1 LKPMPSGYLKDFKE
15 ELRRVGD
22 VVFKGRYRT
31 PVLIVVGKT
40 AELVEGAS
48 GVDKTMVAARSGTSK
63 QTMAL
68 IDRVFPVNKAP
79 HAQRGPIMLGRS
91 GDNDIAI
98 PEYSIS
104 KRQCHFEF
112 EPDGIKITDCGST
125 NGTIVDEE
133 PIPPREPVII
143 KDGTKISLGRFEF
156 VFHTANGFHA
166 YVKSLTG

>member
-1 LKPMPSGYLKDFKE
+1 MPAGYLKDFKE
-15 ELRRVGD
+15 ELGRVGD

-31 PVLIVVGKT
+31 PVLIVVGKA
-40 AELVEGAS
+40 AELVEGS
-48 GVDKTMVAARSGTSK
+48 NSVDKTMVAARSSGTK
-63 QTMAL
+63 QHMAL
-68 IDRVFPVNKAP
+68 IDRVFPVSKAP

-104 KRQCHFEF
+104 KRQCQFEF
-112 EPDGIKITDCGST
+112 EPEGIKITDCGST
-125 NGTIVDEE
+125 NGTLVDDQT
-133 PIPPREPVII
+133 IPPREPVII

>member
-1 LKPMPSGYLKDFKE
+1 MPSVYLKDYKA
-15 ELRRVGD
+15 ELGVVGD

-31 PVLIVVGKT
+31 PVLIVVGKA
-40 AELVEGAS
+40 AELVEDS
-48 GVDKTMVAARSGTSK
+48 NGVDKTMVAARSATSK

-104 KRQCHFEF
+104 KRQCYFEF
-112 EPDGIKITDCGST
+112 DPDGIKITDCGST
-125 NGTIVDEE
+125 NGTLVEDEQ
-133 PIPPREPVII
+133 IPAREPVMI
-143 KDGTKISLGRFEF
+143 KDGTKISLGRFAF

-166 YVKSLTG
+166 YVKSLTR